1 MKKIHLIGPVGI
13 RGMSF
18 WLDVGSVVVQN
29 VEDKVRLVLV
39 RANDSCIAW
48 HVIGYQG
55 SAERWKDQEAVLRE
69 VGDEPQQVGNA
80 NAWQLTVERTV
91 DCSLVMPRPTHWG
104 FACRSRMRTL
114 PSASGCWP
122 SLRHFPSR

>member
-1 MKKIHLIGPVGI
+1 
-13 RGMSF
+13 MSF

-55 SAERWKDQEAVLRE
+55 IGAYAFLQPEIFTGMPGVDCVDLCFHALAVATGMLQVVDIVLVEHRQR
-69 VGDEPQQVGNA
+69 GGGVGNPVA
-80 NAWQLTVERTV
+80 
-91 DCSLVMPRPTHWG
+91 
-104 FACRSRMRTL
+104 SRMQRL
-114 PSASGCWP
+114 GLGRPRSPQFEMLS
-122 SLRHFPSR
+122 